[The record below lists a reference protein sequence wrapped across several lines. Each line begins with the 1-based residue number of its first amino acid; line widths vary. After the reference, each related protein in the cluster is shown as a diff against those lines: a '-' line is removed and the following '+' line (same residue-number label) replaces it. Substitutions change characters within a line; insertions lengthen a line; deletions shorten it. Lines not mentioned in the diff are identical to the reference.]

1 MEEICDCGK
10 KAVIV
15 KPMKF
20 SPEDKF
26 SHYRRKARIDAY
38 INRGLL

>member
-1 MEEICDCGK
+1 MNEICDCGK

-26 SHYRRKARIDAY
+26 SPYRRKAKIDEY
-38 INRGLL
+38 INMGLL